1 MTRAFFCAVATV
13 AALSAAAAS
22 HKDAN
27 GIAWEASATKDWH
40 GFTACTVASTDG
52 TEAMVV
58 APKKARSGN
67 PWIWC
72 CEWPDAFVERTG
84 AVAALEDGFYY
95 VHLKV
100 GVDCNGSPKCLQ
112 QMDAFYQFLQTKG
125 LAKKGIVTGVSR
137 GGFYAWRFASKFPE
151 RIAGIYGDAPCCD
164 FKSYPIYLIGSK
176 TRSFNREQ
184 FALIRELYG
193 FDTMIDLV
201 NFRGNPLDWEALK
214 PVADAKIPVLHVVGA
229 ADQVVPPEYN
239 TFVLERRYRELGG
252 EIEVIVKP
260 GCDHHP
266 HGLDDPKP
274 ILDFFRKCMT
284 AD

>member
-1 MTRAFFCAVATV
+1 MTRAIFCAVTTVVALAAT
-13 AALSAAAAS
+13 AAS
-22 HKDAN
+22 SKDAN
-27 GIAWEASATKDWH
+27 GIVWDAAAAKDWH
-40 GFTACTVASTDG
+40 GFESYAVASSDG
-52 TEAMVV
+52 TEALVV
-58 APKKARSGN
+58 APKKARAGN
-67 PWIWC
+67 PWVWC
-72 CEWPDAFVERTG
+72 CEWPDSFVDRTG

-151 RIAGIYGDAPCCD
+151 RVCGIYGDAPCCD
-164 FKSYPIYLIGSK
+164 FKSYPTYILPTK
-176 TRSFNREQ
+176 TRSYNREQ
-184 FALIRELYG
+184 AALIRKVYN
-193 FDTMIDLV
+193 FDTLTEL
-201 NFRGNPLDWEALK
+201 FSYRGNPLDWETLK
-214 PVADAKIPVLHVVGA
+214 PVAAAKIPVLHVVGA

-274 ILDFFRKCMT
+274 ILDFFRKCLP